1 MPILRLV
8 ISVLQFPHVLIYL
21 VLSIRLLI
29 LSTVETKNS
38 GRLPDRAR
46 LTWLHRLTAGFGLFF
61 RPMVIY
67 GLHFGI
73 NRQDKNTNYKSNF
86 AIVFRVNDF
95 DGLSQNGKSS
105 RYQTD
110 TKLQTMTR
118 VAWRHLKIP
127 KVIRF
132 LYGANK
138 FLVTWSINA

>member
-1 MPILRLV
+1 
-8 ISVLQFPHVLIYL
+8 VLIYL

-110 TKLQTMTR
+110 TKHRYKTSDDDEG
-118 VAWRHLKIP
+118 
-127 KVIRF
+127 RF
-132 LYGANK
+132 ATFKDPESNLISVWGK
-138 FLVTWSINA
+138 

>member
-61 RPMVIY
+61 ALWFIYACILALIDKTKIPTKKVI
-67 GLHFGI
+67 LLI
-73 NRQDKNTNYKSNF
+73 E
-86 AIVFRVNDF
+86 FRGNDF

-118 VAWRHLKIP
+118 VALRHLKIP
-127 KVIRF
+127 KVI
-132 LYGANK
+132 
-138 FLVTWSINA
+138 